1 MSIKMERLE
10 SFLLSEH
17 LKFRTHEDGHLV
29 VGFATQH
36 YVSPGGLRGIA
47 IAVRLSEQGEYLEC
61 IAPGLYN
68 TQECRHPDA
77 VLKLLLAITQ
87 RSKMIRF
94 ECDPTD
100 GEVRCSIEC
109 PIEDGTVTR
118 RQFVRML
125 KAMPELLDSWDAA
138 IRAAMD
144 TGGVQLVPADS
155 DAACR

>member
-10 SFLLSEH
+10 SYLLAER
-17 LKFRTHEDGHLV
+17 LKFRTHEEGHLV
-29 VGFATQH
+29 VGFETRH
-36 YVSPGGLRGIA
+36 YVAPGGVRGIA
-47 IAVRLSEQGEYLEC
+47 IAVRLGERGEYLEF
-61 IAPGLYN
+61 IAPGLYDI
-68 TQECRHPDA
+68 QECRHSDA
-77 VLKLLLAITQ
+77 VRKLLLAITQ

-100 GEVRCSIEC
+100 GEIRCSIEC

-125 KAMPELLDSWDAA
+125 KAIPELLDNWDSA

-144 TGGVQLVPADS
+144 TGAVHLVPADAGVAS
-155 DAACR
+155 R